1 MGSKSLISRIIRNKI
16 SRKQAPGTRFEGDS
30 MKQVRI
36 CIAVLAFASL
46 AAAQQTN
53 SGTANSTAA
62 APAQGTAAATPG
74 AKTPPQAKTQAEYD
88 AFNAAKATG
97 SDPAAL
103 EKAADDFAAKYPDSE
118 LRILLYEADVA
129 AYQQANDSAKMVTV
143 GKKVLA
149 LDPNQPDALMA
160 VCQGL
165 VDTTQDTDLDKDQK
179 YDEAAKDAQLALQT
193 VDTDVSVPA
202 GTPQDRVDAYKN
214 YIKSTAYSF
223 LGTIQ
228 FKKGN
233 FAEAETEY
241 KKSLDAFPS
250 QPDPIVVLRLALAL
264 DNQKKYP
271 EALQQATKAVELTQA
286 NTTAGEYARR
296 EHDRLVQLTGGT
308 VAPAGGSSTP
318 AKPQ

>member
-1 MGSKSLISRIIRNKI
+1 MKLARIVMV
-16 SRKQAPGTRFEGDS
+16 A
-30 MKQVRI
+30 
-36 CIAVLAFASL
+36 LALTSF

-53 SGTANSTAA
+53 NS
-62 APAQGTAAATPG
+62 APTTPSQGTTATQQGAAATPP
-74 AKTPPQAKTQAEYD
+74 AKTPPQAKTQAEFD
-88 AFNAAKATG
+88 AYNAAKAVG
-97 SDPAAL
+97 NDPVAL

-118 LRILLYEADVA
+118 LRILLYEGDVT
-129 AYQQANDSAKMVTV
+129 AYQQVNNSAKMVTV

-149 LDPNQPDALMA
+149 IDPDQPDALMA
-160 VCQGL
+160 VCQGI
-165 VDTTQDTDLDKDQK
+165 VDSTQDSDLDKDQK
-179 YDEAAKDAQLALQT
+179 YDEAAKDAEHALQT
-193 VDTDVSVPA
+193 VDTDIAIPA
-202 GTPQDRVDAYKN
+202 GTPQDRVDAYKS

-233 FAEAETEY
+233 FAEAEAQY
-241 KKSLDAFPS
+241 QKSLAAFPS

-308 VAPAGGSSTP
+308 VTPPAAGTSTP